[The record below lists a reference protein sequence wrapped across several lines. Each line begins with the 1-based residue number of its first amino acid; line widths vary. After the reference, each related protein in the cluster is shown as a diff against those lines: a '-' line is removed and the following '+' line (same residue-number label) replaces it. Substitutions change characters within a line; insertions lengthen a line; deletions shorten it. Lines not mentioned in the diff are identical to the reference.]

1 MKYLNLLS
9 AALLIGAVACTEEK
23 IESSSPTLGEMGK
36 SFLMRKLLIWK
47 MPEKLM

>member
-23 IESSSPTLGEMGK
+23 IESSRDEGSL
-36 SFLMRKLLIWK
+36 F
-47 MPEKLM
+47 

>member
-36 SFLMRKLLIWK
+36 VFFDAETID